1 VKGPLR
7 IKGIAASPGIAIG
20 PARVVVRERL
30 RIPKKRIEADE
41 VEGERSRLTSAVVRS
56 REQLESAKRVVTEA
70 GGGRGDHALIIQA
83 HLLMLEDELLIDGA
97 SELIEEQGI
106 GAEWALQQKTEEL
119 RRSLDAL
126 DDEYLRE
133 RVQDVNFVS
142 DRIMRNLLG
151 ASTNIIDNGQQPT
164 ECILIS
170 TTLSP
175 AETAQMLGCATL
187 GFAIEEGTSTS
198 HTAIMAQ
205 ALGIPA
211 VVAVEGLADYV
222 GATDI
227 VIVDGLDGVVI
238 IRPDE
243 ALISRYR
250 ERAAR
255 YAEREKRLRTT
266 RDQPAETTDG
276 LRVELLSN
284 IELPGEAPL
293 ALEYGAEGIGLY
305 RTEFLFLD
313 RADPPDEDEQHQ
325 TYLTVVDTVAPRPVV
340 FRTFDLGADKVPGVS
355 DSPER
360 NPALGLR
367 AIRLGLQNRPLFK
380 TQLRALLRAAQDA
393 SGDLRIMFPMISGV
407 SELRQVRAVLE
418 EAQRELGMAVPETLK
433 IGCMIELPSAV
444 FAADLLARE
453 VDFFSIG
460 TNDLIQYSLAIDRG
474 NDDVAYLYS
483 PFHPS
488 VLRAIRLVIEAGDRA
503 GVSVSL
509 CGGAA
514 ADPAMVPLLIGLGLK
529 SFSMAPASVPF
540 VKAAVRSISG
550 AEATELAS
558 RALKLATA
566 GSIEELARSYIRDKL
581 DDQDG

>member
-7 IKGIAASPGIAIG
+7 IRGIAASPGIAIG

-30 RIPKKRIEADE
+30 RIPKKRIEAGE
-41 VEGERSRLTSAVVRS
+41 FEIERQRLVEAVAASRK
-56 REQLESAKRVVTEA
+56 QLESAREAIGKA

-83 HLLMLEDELLIDGA
+83 HLLMLKDEMLIDGA
-97 SELIEEQGI
+97 ARLINELGI

-119 RRSLDAL
+119 RQSLDAL

-133 RVQDVNFVS
+133 RVQDLNYVA

-151 ASTNIIDNGQQPT
+151 ASTDILDEEHQPR

-170 TTLSP
+170 TSLSP
-175 AETAQMLGCATL
+175 AETAQMIGCSTL

-211 VVAVEGLADYV
+211 VVGADGLADHIAAQDV
-222 GATDI
+222 
-227 VIVDGLDGVVI
+227 VIVDGLDGIVI
-238 IRPDE
+238 VRPDDD
-243 ALISRYR
+243 LITRYR
-250 ERAAR
+250 GRAAR

-313 RADPPDEDEQHQ
+313 RPDPPDEEEQHR
-325 TYLTVVDTVAPRPVV
+325 TYLTVVQTVAPKPVV
-340 FRTFDLGADKVPGVS
+340 FRTFDLGADKLPGS
-355 DSPER
+355 TESHER

-393 SGDLRIMFPMISGV
+393 AGDLRIMFPMVSGV
-407 SELRQVRAVLE
+407 SELRAVKGVLD

-433 IGCMIELPSAV
+433 IGCMIELPAAV

-488 VLRAIRLVIEAGDRA
+488 VLRAIGLVVRAADDAGIP
-503 GVSVSL
+503 VSL

-514 ADPAMVPLLIGLGLK
+514 ADPAMVPLLIGLGLR

-550 AEATELAS
+550 AEASGLANQ
-558 RALKLATA
+558 ALKLATA
-566 GSIEELARSYIRDKL
+566 SAIEELMRSYMRDRL
-581 DDQDG
+581 DDQTD

>member
-30 RIPKKRIEADE
+30 RIPKKRIEAGE
-41 VEGERSRLTSAVVRS
+41 VDHERKRLLDAVAQSRSQLQAAQRS
-56 REQLESAKRVVTEA
+56 VEEA
-70 GGGRGDHALIIQA
+70 GGGRGDHSLIIQA
-83 HLLMLEDELLIDGA
+83 HLLMLDDEMLLDGA
-97 SELIEEQGI
+97 SQLIEEQLI
-106 GAEWALQQKTEEL
+106 GAEWALQQKTVEL
-119 RRSLDAL
+119 SEALAAL

-133 RVQDVNFVS
+133 RVQDVNYVG
-142 DRIMRNLLG
+142 DRILRNLLG
-151 ASTNIIDNGQQPT
+151 AKTDLLGEGRQPT

-170 TTLSP
+170 TSLSP
-175 AETAQMLGCATL
+175 AETAQMLGCSTL
-187 GFAIEEGTSTS
+187 GFATEEGTSTS

-211 VVAVEGLADYV
+211 VVGVDGLADHV
-222 GATDI
+222 NAEDN
-227 VIVDGLDGVVI
+227 VIVDGLDGAVI
-238 IRPDE
+238 IRPDQ
-243 ALISRYR
+243 ALIERYQ
-250 ERAAR
+250 ERAER
-255 YAEREKRLRTT
+255 YSEREKRLRTA
-266 RDQPAETTDG
+266 RDQPAVTTDG
-276 LRVELLSN
+276 IRIELLAN

-313 RADPPDEDEQHQ
+313 RSAPPDEDEQHR
-325 TYLTVVDTVAPRPVV
+325 TYLTVVDTLAPRPVV
-340 FRTFDLGADKVPGVS
+340 FRTFDLGADKVPGII
-355 DSPER
+355 DPPER

-367 AIRLGLQNRPLFK
+367 AIRLGLANRPMFK
-380 TQLRALLRAAQDA
+380 TQLRAMLRAAQDA
-393 SGDLRIMFPMISGV
+393 DGDLRIMFPMISGV

-418 EAQRELGMAVPETLK
+418 EAQRELGMALPETLK

-488 VLRAIRLVIEAGDRA
+488 VLRAIKLVIEASDKA
-503 GVSVSL
+503 GIEVSL

-514 ADPAMVPLLIGLGLK
+514 ADPAMVPLLVGLGLR

-550 AEATELAS
+550 AEATDLAG

-566 GSIEELARSYIRDKL
+566 SAIEELMRSYIREKL
-581 DDQDG
+581 DEGDP